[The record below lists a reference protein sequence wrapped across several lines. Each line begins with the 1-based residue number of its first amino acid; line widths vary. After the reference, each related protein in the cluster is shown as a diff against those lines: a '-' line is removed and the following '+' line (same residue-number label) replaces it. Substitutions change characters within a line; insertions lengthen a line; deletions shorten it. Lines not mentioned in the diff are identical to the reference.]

1 MRKCI
6 CRLRL
11 NEVSRQWG
19 RRPKLPPNASCSCIS
34 CSPTGCPPR
43 GEVGRRPA
51 SGRSSRP
58 GTSPLHGSADL
69 TVQLLDHVVG
79 TDARPVLAG
88 KITVGQR
95 FLNAVLIHDD
105 RHQNSNFFVLSAPV
119 AAQVDAVH
127 ADVWIVP
134 AMQGSVPSVLDVNVG
149 FLVQLYN
156 FLGHSLL
163 SPFRMVCGNFIL
175 PEPACYVFFYA
186 IFNLRTLLYIIFP
199 RAAGAVS
206 RDRNRTEIGKPRR
219 KTGGAFGLLR
229 KERDRISISAAGRIS
244 RAASPRARGRTRCVC
259 GVRGSARGCAYA
271 APCTCGSPRRPRT
284 GTGRRRR
291 GSCP

>member
-6 CRLRL
+6 CRIRL

-43 GEVGRRPA
+43 GGAGRRPA
-51 SGRSSRP
+51 SGQSSRQ

-88 KITVGQR
+88 KIAVGQR
-95 FLNAVLIHDD
+95 LLCTI
-105 RHQNSNFFVLSAPV
+105 
-119 AAQVDAVH
+119 
-127 ADVWIVP
+127 
-134 AMQGSVPSVLDVNVG
+134 
-149 FLVQLYN
+149 
-156 FLGHSLL
+156 LGHSLL

-186 IFNLRTLLYIIFP
+186 IFNLRNLLYIIFP

-219 KTGGAFGLLR
+219 ETGGAFGVLR
-229 KERDRISISAAGRIS
+229 KERDRISISAARRIS

-271 APCTCGSPRRPRT
+271 APCTCGSPRQPRT
-284 GTGRRRR
+284 GTDRRRR

>member
-1 MRKCI
+1 MPSRFMRKCI

-11 NEVSRQWG
+11 NKVSRQWR

-43 GEVGRRPA
+43 GGAGRRPA

-58 GTSPLHGSADL
+58 GTSPARASADGSPGSAARSRCWYGCASSARWEKRSRSAFPQCRPHSRRSPPKQ
-69 TVQLLDHVVG
+69 QLFR
-79 TDARPVLAG
+79 T
-88 KITVGQR
+88 
-95 FLNAVLIHDD
+95 
-105 RHQNSNFFVLSAPV
+105 SAPV

-127 ADVWIVP
+127 VDVWIVP
-134 AMQGSVPSVLDVNVG
+134 ALQRAVAPVFNVDVG

-186 IFNLRTLLYIIFP
+186 IFNLRTLLYII
-199 RAAGAVS
+199 
-206 RDRNRTEIGKPRR
+206 IQ
-219 KTGGAFGLLR
+219 
-229 KERDRISISAAGRIS
+229 
-244 RAASPRARGRTRCVC
+244 
-259 GVRGSARGCAYA
+259 
-271 APCTCGSPRRPRT
+271 
-284 GTGRRRR
+284 
-291 GSCP
+291 

>member
-1 MRKCI
+1 MRKI
-6 CRLRL
+6 VCRLRL

-51 SGRSSRP
+51 SGRSSRQE
-58 GTSPLHGSADL
+58 TSPPRASADGSPGSA
-69 TVQLLDHVVG
+69 
-79 TDARPVLAG
+79 ARSRCWCGCAS
-88 KITVGQR
+88 
-95 FLNAVLIHDD
+95 NA
-105 RHQNSNFFVLSAPV
+105 RWENRSRSAFP
-119 AAQVDAVH
+119 
-127 ADVWIVP
+127 
-134 AMQGSVPSVLDVNVG
+134 
-149 FLVQLYN
+149 LYN

-199 RAAGAVS
+199 HAAGAVS

-219 KTGGAFGLLR
+219 KTGGAFGVLR

-244 RAASPRARGRTRCVC
+244 RAALPRARGRTRCVC
-259 GVRGSARGCAYA
+259 GVRGSVHGCAYA

-284 GTGRRRR
+284 GTDRRRQ